1 MPRARRSSCK
11 AISVMRRRALSSE
24 RARESGD
31 IFARSSANFL
41 TIFGFLLFQLLD
53 MLAVKPVCAR
63 DVPLI
68 PAAVTALVATE
79 QQDGSARRVECVQH
93 TVRLPIVLD
102 AQLAHMAA
110 TRAVDMARV
119 RI

>member
-1 MPRARRSSCK
+1 MPRARRSSCN
-11 AISVMRRRALSSE
+11 AISAIRRRALSSE

-53 MLAVKPVCAR
+53 MLTVKRVRAR

-68 PAAVTALVATE
+68 PAGVTAFVATE
-79 QQDGSARRVECVQH
+79 QHDGNARRVERVQH
-93 TVRLPIVLD
+93 TVRISIVLD
-102 AQLAHMAA
+102 AQLAHVAA
-110 TRAVDMARV
+110 TRAVDM
-119 RI
+119 